1 MNLKLDMIGVVVSDM
16 AQTLAFYRALGLVF
30 PEGSDAEGHV
40 ETTLPGGLRL
50 AFDQEDVIRSFDAGW
65 IAPEGSSRLELA
77 FRCESPAAVDA
88 TWADLTGKGFTGHKA
103 PWDAV
108 WGQRYAILHDPAG
121 TSVSLFA
128 QLASVSRETLETP

>member
-30 PEGSDAEGHV
+30 PEGSDDEGHV

-65 IAPEGSSRLELA
+65 IAPEGSARLELA

-88 TWADLTGKGFTGHKA
+88 TWTDLTGKGFTGHKA

-128 QLASVSRETLETP
+128 PLTS